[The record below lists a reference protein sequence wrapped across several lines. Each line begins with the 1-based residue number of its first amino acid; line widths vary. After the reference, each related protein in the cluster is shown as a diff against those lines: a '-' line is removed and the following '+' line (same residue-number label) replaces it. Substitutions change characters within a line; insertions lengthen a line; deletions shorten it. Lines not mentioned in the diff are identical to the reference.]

1 MSWAN
6 RARAKIE
13 RQEMI
18 QKTLS
23 EAQAGGWQVAYSDKK
38 DSHYT
43 HKSDTIQSVLPG
55 YVETPSEPPEQQPE
69 PERTFYPG
77 MVPEWPEPAGPA
89 DPDEE
94 PVEPDE
100 FDCKGACSW
109 EGTYAYNDVGSQ
121 LDGI

>member
-1 MSWAN
+1 MSWAK

-38 DSHYT
+38 DSHYA
-43 HKSDTIQSVLPG
+43 HKSDTTQSLLPG
-55 YVETPSEPPEQQPE
+55 YVEMPSEPQAQQPE
-69 PERTFYPG
+69 PERRYYPG
-77 MVPEWPEPAGPA
+77 MVPEWPEPAES
-89 DPDEE
+89 DD
-94 PVEPDE
+94 PDE